1 MLLPAFPYLAELQ
14 HFQSRFQ
21 SRSAKEG
28 TAMTR
33 TTRHSKRHV
42 LICKASWSKEAERTD
57 AQELRIPHQMLADGT
72 VNSDN
77 QQC

>member
-1 MLLPAFPYLAELQ
+1 MLLRLSLSSGASTLPI
-14 HFQSRFQ
+14 Q